1 MSDQSQGS
9 PLFVQESGDES
20 GAPILFIHGFPLTG
34 QMWEPAIAQMPE
46 EYRCI
51 IPDLRGLGES
61 DVSGRPSMTA
71 YADDLAGLLD
81 DIGEKRPVVVVALSM
96 GGYVAFEFFR
106 RHRASTKALALID
119 TRANADSAEA
129 RAGRMK
135 MIESVRTSGSKA
147 VADAMIKKLF
157 AANVD
162 PELKQEWYEIMSS
175 QPPEGVIG
183 ALQAMADRPD
193 STPTLASIDCPT
205 VFICG
210 EHDVITPPDVHREM
224 HAAVPGSRLEI
235 VAESGHLTPLER
247 TDEFT
252 NILCEFLETLE

>member
-9 PLFVQESGDES
+9 PLFVQESGDET
-20 GAPILFIHGFPLTG
+20 GVPILFIHGFPLTG
-34 QMWEPAIAQMPE
+34 QMWEAAVAQMPE

-61 DVSGRPSMTA
+61 EAADPHSMAA

-81 DIGEKRPVVVVALSM
+81 DIDEKRPVVVVALSM
-96 GGYVAFEFFR
+96 GGYVAFEFYR
-106 RHRASTKALALID
+106 RHRAKVRALALID
-119 TRANADSAEA
+119 TRANSDSAEA
-129 RAGRMK
+129 RAGRMT
-135 MIESVRTSGSKA
+135 MIEKVKASGSKA
-147 VADAMIKKLF
+147 VADAMIEKLF

-175 QPPEGVIG
+175 QPPEGVVG
-183 ALQAMADRPD
+183 TLQAMADRAD
-193 STPTLASIDCPT
+193 STPMLASIDCPT
-205 VFICG
+205 LIVCG
-210 EHDVITPPDVHREM
+210 DQDVITPPDVHQEM
-224 HAAVPGSRLEI
+224 HAAIAGSRLEI
-235 VAESGHLTPLER
+235 VAESGHMTPLEQ